1 MNIVY
6 LTMWEERALNG
17 EFGEALALAMK
28 VIVKVGEALGAE
40 CLIPISHAHVSG
52 ISVHNIGVE
61 GIELIESM
69 AHRGGRVTVYT
80 TANPCSLAYL
90 QRFRDIYGEEVYS
103 LQHRLVKALIA
114 MGIDAKSFTC
124 IPYVLRRPSVDEHL
138 AWSESSAVIY
148 ANSVIG
154 ARSNREAGFIALMAA
169 ISGRTYYAGL
179 HKDENRV
186 PQLLIDVEFEVD
198 SVALASALGLYLG
211 AICSEIPFIRIRFS
225 APSMLR
231 QIMIKSMLAS
241 IATTSDLGMVYLDG
255 ITPDIHRIR
264 INTQSLEKVRL
275 DMNDVKNYMES
286 CHAKV
291 LFIGC
296 PHLTAS
302 EIKALLGT
310 EIVVHQ
316 LKTLNI
322 EKVLIATPKLSEDT
336 EKELYSD
343 IGKHLVKQGIEFE
356 LLPGVCPV
364 VSDLRKAGVSTVMT
378 IHGKA
383 AHYMPRIAGVKA
395 CLVNV
400 L

>member
-1 MNIVY
+1 MSIVY
-6 LTMWEERALNG
+6 LTMWEEKALNG

-28 VIVKVGEALGAE
+28 VIVKVGEALGADR
-40 CLIPISHAHVSG
+40 LITISHAHVSG

-61 GIELIESM
+61 GVELIESI
-69 AHRGGRVTVYT
+69 ARKGGKVRVYT

-90 QRFRDIYGEEVYS
+90 QKFRNVYGEEIYS
-103 LQHRLVKALIA
+103 LQHRLVEALIA
-114 MGIDAKSFTC
+114 MGVDAKSFTC
-124 IPYVLRRPSVDEHL
+124 TPYVLRRPSMGEHL

-179 HKDENRV
+179 HDDENRI
-186 PQLLIDVEFEVD
+186 PQLLIDVEFRVN
-198 SVALASALGLYLG
+198 SIALASALGLYLG
-211 AICSEIPFIRIRFS
+211 AICSEIPFIRIRFD

-264 INTQSLEKVRL
+264 IDIQSLERISV

-286 CHAKV
+286 CHANV

-296 PHLTAS
+296 PHLTVS
-302 EIKALLGT
+302 EIKTLLGSET
-310 EIVVHQ
+310 VVHQ
-316 LKTLNI
+316 LKALNI
-322 EKVLIATPKLSEDT
+322 EKILIATPKLT
-336 EKELYSD
+336 ENFESELYRS
-343 IGKHLVKQGIEFE
+343 IGVRLVKHGIEFE

-364 VSDLRKAGVSTVMT
+364 VSDLRKTGLSAVMT

-383 AHYMPRIAGVKA
+383 AHYMPRVAGVKA